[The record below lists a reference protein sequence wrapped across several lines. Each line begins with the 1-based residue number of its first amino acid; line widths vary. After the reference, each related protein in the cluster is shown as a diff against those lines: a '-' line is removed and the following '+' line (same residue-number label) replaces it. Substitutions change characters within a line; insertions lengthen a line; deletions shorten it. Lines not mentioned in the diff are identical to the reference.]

1 MVLPARHDLLHLPRS
16 CHLSPDTPPSSVLC
30 RSGGGLRV
38 ARMTWAVPDR
48 CYHAGE
54 VRSELPDQT
63 WAICCLL
70 TTMALFIDFGYGC
83 SLYIDALT
91 PWQTPRGADFGLS
104 RVGPRGSGSKSPVFV
119 GNGGRQASGLTV
131 GGVFTSTDRCVPTL
145 REAAPP

>member
-1 MVLPARHDLLHLPRS
+1 
-16 CHLSPDTPPSSVLC
+16 
-30 RSGGGLRV
+30 
-38 ARMTWAVPDR
+38 MTWAVPDR
-48 CYHAGE
+48 CYHARE
-54 VRSELPDQT
+54 VRSELPDQN

-70 TTMALFIDFGYGC
+70 TTLALFIDFGYGC

-104 RVGPRGSGSKSPVFV
+104 RVGSRGSGSKSPVFV

-131 GGVFTSTDRCVPTL
+131 GGVFTSTDQCVPTL

>member
-1 MVLPARHDLLHLPRS
+1 M
-16 CHLSPDTPPSSVLC
+16 
-30 RSGGGLRV
+30 GGLRV

-48 CYHAGE
+48 CYQAGE
-54 VRSELPDQT
+54 VRSELPDQN

-119 GNGGRQASGLTV
+119 GNGGARPRG
-131 GGVFTSTDRCVPTL
+131 
-145 REAAPP
+145 

>member
-1 MVLPARHDLLHLPRS
+1 MGLPRRITS
-16 CHLSPDTPPSSVLC
+16 HPLGSSVSGGSFYGGLGRFKTGGCRFFPPSARLELL
-30 RSGGGLRV
+30 LRRV
-38 ARMTWAVPDR
+38 RRRLGRHRRGTPS
-48 CYHAGE
+48 
-54 VRSELPDQT
+54 VRSLNSEPKGTLHQPQ
-63 WAICCLL
+63 
-70 TTMALFIDFGYGC
+70 

-131 GGVFTSTDRCVPTL
+131 GGVFTSTDQCVPTL

>member
-1 MVLPARHDLLHLPRS
+1 
-16 CHLSPDTPPSSVLC
+16 
-30 RSGGGLRV
+30 
-38 ARMTWAVPDR
+38 MTWAVPDR

-63 WAICCLL
+63 WAICCLF

-119 GNGGRQASGLTV
+119 GNGGAPGLGAD
-131 GGVFTSTDRCVPTL
+131 GGRGIYL
-145 REAAPP
+145 H

>member
-1 MVLPARHDLLHLPRS
+1 
-16 CHLSPDTPPSSVLC
+16 
-30 RSGGGLRV
+30 
-38 ARMTWAVPDR
+38 MTWAVPDR

-54 VRSELPDQT
+54 VRSELPDQS

-70 TTMALFIDFGYGC
+70 TTLVLFIDFGYGC

-131 GGVFTSTDRCVPTL
+131 GGVFTSTDQCVPTL